1 MKQIKIL
8 VIPSDYIGGVGEYRS
23 IKPHLYLGNKYPK
36 EFLIDIARPGLSMA
50 DYSAFEKYDII
61 HYHKYLDTFEDT
73 KTHVDNLT
81 AMGKVM
87 IMDIDDHWM
96 LGMQHP
102 NFKSYRRNKTD
113 KLIIDNL
120 RSAKNITTTT
130 EFFAKEIS
138 RINKNVFVIENGID
152 SKSDHFTPKPVK
164 SKRIRIGW
172 LGGSTHK
179 EDLEILRN
187 NINKLMVSD
196 LKDKVQ
202 MVLCGFD
209 LRGSVTEIDKQTG
222 QPYKRPILPT
232 ETTWYE
238 YEKIFTNNYTTI
250 SKEYKEHLLKF
261 TREEFPGV
269 DNEPYRRIFTK
280 QITSY
285 GEGYNHIDIVLA
297 PLVDSEFNLCK
308 SQLKAIE
315 CGMHKKPLI
324 AQNFGPY
331 KIDLINAFEKGGTYN
346 YNANALLVDKP
357 GNKGDWFKYIKKLIE
372 DPKLMES
379 LSTNLNKTIMKKY
392 DLEVLTEKRKKYYLS
407 LLK

>member
-23 IKPHLYLGNKYPK
+23 IKPHLYLRNKYPK

>member
-50 DYSAFEKYDII
+50 DYSAFETYDII
-61 HYHKYLDTFEDT
+61 HYHKYLGTFEDT

-81 AMGKVM
+81 ALGKVM

-96 LGMQHP
+96 LGIQHP

-120 RSAKNITTTT
+120 RSATNITTTT
-130 EFFAKEIS
+130 ELFAKEIS

-152 SKSDHFTPKPVK
+152 SKSEHFAPKPVK

-187 NINKLMVSD
+187 NVNKLMASD

-209 LRGSVTEIDKQTG
+209 LKGSVTELNKQTG
-222 QPYKRPILPT
+222 EPYKRPILPT

-346 YNANALLVDKP
+346 YNANALLVDKS

-379 LSTNLNKTIMKKY
+379 LSTNLNKTIMEKY
-392 DLEVLTEKRKKYYLS
+392 DLEVLTEKRKEYYLS